1 MTVQSHIA
9 SAPDGVPIH
18 YDVQGTGAVALVFV
32 HGWCCNRGHWA
43 GQVDHF
49 APDYTLVC
57 IDLAGH
63 GASGRDRARQ
73 TMSAFGQDVVAVV
86 EQLGLEQV
94 VLIGHS
100 MGGMVI
106 VEAARCLSTAVI
118 GLVGV
123 DTWRNVEQI
132 RTPDQITE
140 LVAPLRASF
149 KEAAGA
155 FVRARFVAASDPAL
169 VERVVAAMSAA
180 PPNIAIGA
188 AEAIYEYDRHLQPGL
203 QGVNVPKITINAR
216 PTNLAASQ
224 RLGIEVMQVSGVGH
238 FVMMEDPLT
247 FNRLLDESLQKL
259 IHANICKKNR
269 EG

>member
-100 MGGMVI
+100 RKRFIGEITNQPDSDSRLGGTIGACLAAYHRGATIFRVHD
-106 VEAARCLSTAVI
+106 VEPVVSALSVAAAI
-118 GLVGV
+118 GG
-123 DTWRNVEQI
+123 E
-132 RTPDQITE
+132 
-140 LVAPLRASF
+140 PLR
-149 KEAAGA
+149 
-155 FVRARFVAASDPAL
+155 
-169 VERVVAAMSAA
+169 
-180 PPNIAIGA
+180 
-188 AEAIYEYDRHLQPGL
+188 
-203 QGVNVPKITINAR
+203 
-216 PTNLAASQ
+216 
-224 RLGIEVMQVSGVGH
+224 
-238 FVMMEDPLT
+238 
-247 FNRLLDESLQKL
+247 
-259 IHANICKKNR
+259 
-269 EG
+269 